1 LIVGRVTDAA
11 PREVP
16 QPTTAMIP
24 KEILKKV
31 RQIEIRTN
39 REVTDVL
46 GGQYH
51 SVFKGRGMEFEE
63 VREYL
68 PGDEVRAID
77 WNVTARFGHPYIKK
91 FREERE
97 LTVMLVVD
105 LSASGQFGSVRQ
117 TKNEL
122 AAELAAV
129 LAFSAIRNND
139 KVGIILFTDRI
150 EKYIAPKKG
159 RRHVLRVIREI
170 LAFEPQGTGTDL
182 GLALDYLNHVQRRRA
197 VCFLLSD
204 FQDEEFQKQLRVA
217 GKRHDMV
224 ALSLRDPREETLPA
238 IGLVELRDAETGQHV
253 LVDSFDREVREA
265 FAQEARQ
272 RLHALRQT
280 FRSTAV
286 DQVEIRCD
294 EDYMRPLVRFFR
306 MRERRI

>member
-1 LIVGRVTDAA
+1 V
-11 PREVP
+11 
-16 QPTTAMIP
+16 IP
-24 KEILKKV
+24 KEVLKKV

-68 PGDEVRAID
+68 PGDEVRSID
-77 WNVTARFGHPYIKK
+77 WNVTARFGHPFIKK
-91 FREERE
+91 FKEERE

-105 LSASGQFGSVRQ
+105 VSASGQFGSVRQ

-139 KVGIILFTDRI
+139 KVGVILFTDRI

-159 RRHVLRVIREI
+159 RRHVLRVVREI
-170 LAFEPQGTGTDL
+170 LAFEPQGVGTSL
-182 GLALDYLNHVQRRRA
+182 NLALEYLTRVQRRRA
-197 VCFLLSD
+197 VCFLISD
-204 FQDEEFQKQLRVA
+204 FQDEEFQKKLQIA
-217 GKRHDMV
+217 GKRHDLI
-224 ALSLRDPREETLPA
+224 ALSVCDVREEELPSV
-238 IGLVELRDAETGQHV
+238 GLVELRDAETGEHV
-253 LVDSFDREVREA
+253 LVDTFDAAVRGA
-265 FAQEARQ
+265 FAQKAQQ
-272 RLHALRQT
+272 RFDMLRQL

-286 DQVEIRCD
+286 DQVEIRSN
-294 EDYMRPLVRFFR
+294 EDYMRPLIRFFR
-306 MRERRI
+306 MRGRRI

>member
-1 LIVGRVTDAA
+1 
-11 PREVP
+11 
-16 QPTTAMIP
+16 MIP
-24 KEILKKV
+24 REILKKV

-68 PGDEVRAID
+68 PGDEVRSID
-77 WNVTARFGHPYIKK
+77 WNVTARLGHPFVKK
-91 FREERE
+91 FKEERE

-105 LSASGQFGSVRQ
+105 VSASGQFGSVRQ

-139 KVGIILFTDRI
+139 KVGLIMFTDQI
-150 EKYIAPKKG
+150 EEYIAPKKG

-170 LAFEPQGTGTDL
+170 LAFQPKGRGTNLTR
-182 GLALDYLNHVQRRRA
+182 ALDYLNHVQRRRA
-197 VCFLLSD
+197 VTFVLSD
-204 FQDEEFQKQLRVA
+204 FQVGDEELVRKKLRVA
-217 GKRHDMV
+217 SKRHDVV
-224 ALSLRDPREETLPA
+224 ALSLRDPREEELPVV
-238 IGLVELRDAETGQHV
+238 GLVELRDAETGERV
-253 LVDSFDREVREA
+253 LVDTFDRNVREG
-265 FAQEARQ
+265 FAAKARA
-272 RLHALRQT
+272 RLETLRRLL
-280 FRSTAV
+280 RSASV
-286 DQVEIRCD
+286 DHVEIRC
-294 EDYMRPLVRFFR
+294 ETDYMQPLIKFFR

>member
-1 LIVGRVTDAA
+1 
-11 PREVP
+11 
-16 QPTTAMIP
+16 MISR
-24 KEILKKV
+24 EILKKV
-31 RQIEIRTN
+31 RQIEIRTK
-39 REVTDVL
+39 REVNDVL

-68 PGDEVRAID
+68 PGDEVRSID
-77 WNVTARFGHPYIKK
+77 WNVTARFGHPFVKK
-91 FREERE
+91 FKEERE

-105 LSASGQFGSVRQ
+105 VSASGQFGSVRQ

-122 AAELAAV
+122 AAELAAL

-139 KVGIILFTDRI
+139 KVGLIMFTDQI
-150 EKYIAPKKG
+150 EKFVPPKKG

-182 GLALDYLNHVQRRRA
+182 SLALDYLNRVQHRRA

-204 FQDEEFQKQLRVA
+204 FQDEDFRKQLQLA
-217 GKRHDMV
+217 GRHHDLI
-224 ALSLRDPREETLPA
+224 ALSLRDPREEELPA
-238 IGLVELRDAETGQHV
+238 VGLVELRDAETGDRA
-253 LVDSFDREVREA
+253 LVDTLDRTVREA
-265 FAQEARQ
+265 FARTAKERMES
-272 RLHALRQT
+272 LRQL

-294 EDYMRPLVRFFR
+294 QDYMLPLMRFFR
-306 MRERRI
+306 IRERRI

>member
-1 LIVGRVTDAA
+1 
-11 PREVP
+11 
-16 QPTTAMIP
+16 MIP
-24 KEILKKV
+24 KDILKKI

-68 PGDEVRAID
+68 PGDEVRSID
-77 WNVTARFGHPYIKK
+77 WNVTARFGHPYVKK
-91 FREERE
+91 FKEERE

-105 LSASGQFGSVRQ
+105 VSASGQFGSVQ
-117 TKNEL
+117 QSKNEL

-139 KVGIILFTDRI
+139 RVGLIMFTDAI
-150 EKYIAPKKG
+150 EKFVPPNKG

-170 LAFEPQGTGTDL
+170 LAFEPKGTGTDL
-182 GLALDYLNHVQRRRA
+182 NLALDYLRRVSARRA
-197 VCFLLSD
+197 VTFLLSD
-204 FQDEEFQKQLRVA
+204 FQDEDFRKKLQVA
-217 GKRHDMV
+217 GKRHDLV
-224 ALSLRDPREETLPA
+224 ALSIRDPREEELPPV
-238 IGLVELRDAETGQHV
+238 GLLELRDAETGEHAV
-253 LVDSFDREVREA
+253 VDTFDRNV
-265 FAQEARQ
+265 RQ
-272 RLHALRQT
+272 RYAQNARERRDALRRLL
-280 FRSTAV
+280 RSTSV

-294 EDYMRPLVRFFR
+294 EDYMRPLIRFFR

>member
-1 LIVGRVTDAA
+1 V
-11 PREVP
+11 
-16 QPTTAMIP
+16 IP
-24 KEILKKV
+24 KEVLRKV

-68 PGDEVRAID
+68 PGDEVRSID
-77 WNVTARFGHPYIKK
+77 WNVTARFGHPFIKK

-105 LSASGQFGSVRQ
+105 VSASGQFGSVRQ

-139 KVGIILFTDRI
+139 KVGLIMFTDQI
-150 EKYIAPKKG
+150 EKFVPPKKG
-159 RRHVLRVIREI
+159 RRHVLRVVREI
-170 LAFEPQGTGTDL
+170 LAFQPQGRGTDL
-182 GLALDYLNHVQRRRA
+182 QLALDYLNRVQPRRA
-197 VCFLLSD
+197 VTFVVSD
-204 FQDEEFQKQLRVA
+204 FQVTDEESVRKKLRVA
-217 GKRHDMV
+217 SKRHDV
-224 ALSLRDPREETLPA
+224 IALSLRDPREEELPA
-238 IGLVELRDAETGQHV
+238 VGLVQLRDAETGERA
-253 LVDSFDREVREA
+253 LVDTFNRKVREE
-265 FAQEARQ
+265 FAAKARH
-272 RLHALRQT
+272 RLEALRRLL
-280 FRSTAV
+280 RSASV
-286 DQVEIRCD
+286 DHVEIRSD
-294 EDYMRPLVRFFR
+294 ADYVLPLIQFFK

>member
-1 LIVGRVTDAA
+1 MI
-11 PREVP
+11 PRE
-16 QPTTAMIP
+16 IF
-24 KEILKKV
+24 KKV

-68 PGDEVRAID
+68 PGDEVRSID
-77 WNVTARFGHPYIKK
+77 WNVTARFGHPFIKK

-105 LSASGQFGSVRQ
+105 VSASGQFGSVRQ

-139 KVGIILFTDRI
+139 KVGLIMFTDQI
-150 EKYIAPKKG
+150 EKFVPPKKG
-159 RRHVLRVIREI
+159 RRHVLRVVREI
-170 LAFEPQGTGTDL
+170 LAFQPRGRGTDL
-182 GLALDYLNHVQRRRA
+182 QQALDYHNRVQPRRA
-197 VCFLLSD
+197 VTFVVSD
-204 FQDEEFQKQLRVA
+204 FQVTGEESVRKKLRVTS
-217 GKRHDMV
+217 KRHDV
-224 ALSLRDPREETLPA
+224 IALSLRDPREEELPA
-238 IGLVELRDAETGQHV
+238 VGLLELRDAETGERA
-253 LVDSFDREVREA
+253 LVDTFNRTVREE
-265 FAQEARQ
+265 FAAKARE
-272 RLHALRQT
+272 RLEALRRLL
-280 FRSTAV
+280 RSASV
-286 DQVEIRCD
+286 DQVEIRSD
-294 EDYMRPLVRFFR
+294 ADYVLPLIQFFS

>member
-1 LIVGRVTDAA
+1 V
-11 PREVP
+11 
-16 QPTTAMIP
+16 IP

-68 PGDEVRAID
+68 PGDEVRSID
-77 WNVTARFGHPYIKK
+77 WNVTARFGHPFIKK
-91 FREERE
+91 FKEERE

-105 LSASGQFGSVRQ
+105 VSASGQFGSVRQ

-139 KVGIILFTDRI
+139 KVGLIMFTDQI
-150 EKYIAPKKG
+150 EKYVPPKKG
-159 RRHVLRVIREI
+159 RGHVLRVIREI
-170 LAFEPQGTGTDL
+170 LAFQPKGRGTDL
-182 GLALDYLNHVQRRRA
+182 EQALDYLNHVQSRRA
-197 VCFLLSD
+197 VTFVLSD
-204 FQDEEFQKQLRVA
+204 FQVNDEDLVRKKLRVA
-217 GKRHDMV
+217 SKRHDVV
-224 ALSLRDPREETLPA
+224 ALSLRDPREEELPA
-238 IGLVELRDAETGQHV
+238 VGLVELRDAETGERA
-253 LVDSFDREVREA
+253 LVDTFDRRVREE
-265 FAQEARQ
+265 FAAKS
-272 RLHALRQT
+272 RLRLDALR
-280 FRSTAV
+280 RLLRTANV
-286 DQVEIRCD
+286 DHVEIRC
-294 EDYMRPLVRFFR
+294 EADYMLPLIKFFN